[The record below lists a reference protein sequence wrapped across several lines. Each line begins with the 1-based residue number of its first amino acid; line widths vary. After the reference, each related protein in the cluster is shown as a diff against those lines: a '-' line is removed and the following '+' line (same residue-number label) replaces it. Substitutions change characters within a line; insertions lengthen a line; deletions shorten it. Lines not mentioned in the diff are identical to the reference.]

1 MKQSNY
7 TVKIIEPSDGYTL
20 TQKDGVEL
28 NERIFSKKIFLAI
41 NDSADNY
48 KEILDSEADELMKQM
63 EELAKQTEENNDISR

>member
-7 TVKIIEPSDGYTL
+7 TVKILEPSDGYKL
-20 TQKDGVEL
+20 TQKNDVEL

-48 KEILDSEADELMKQM
+48 KEILDSEADELMKQI

>member
-20 TQKDGVEL
+20 TQNNDVEL

-48 KEILDSEADELMKQM
+48 KEILDSEADELMKQI

>member
-20 TQKDGVEL
+20 TQNNDVEL